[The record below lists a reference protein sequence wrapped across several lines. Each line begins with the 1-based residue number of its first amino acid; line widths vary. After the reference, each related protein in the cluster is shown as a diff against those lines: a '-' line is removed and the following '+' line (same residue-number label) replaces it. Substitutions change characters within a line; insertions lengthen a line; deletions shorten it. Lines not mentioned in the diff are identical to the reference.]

1 MSYFIR
7 RNLEVLTE
15 VKDFLDLDFQD
26 YGEKQEIV
34 EKLSDLLCDL
44 ECFIQVREE
53 KDAFS

>member
-1 MSYFIR
+1 MSYFVR

>member
-1 MSYFIR
+1 MYFTR
-7 RNLEVLTE
+7 KNLDVLTE
-15 VKDFLDLDFQD
+15 VQEFIGIEYPD
-26 YGEKQEIV
+26 YDERLAIA